1 MAIKVG
7 TFAKATGAAP
17 VSQTVT
23 HNLGETP
30 KALILWMTSKAA
42 TGSNLTNIY
51 FSYGFTDGST
61 SRCVVGQGSDGST
74 ESFSSRRHAAKL
86 LALVDFDQALICE
99 AAFTSWTSTQFTINW
114 ETNNPDAIRV
124 HYMIIGGANVD
135 AKVVE
140 WNTPSTTGNKVVT
153 GVNFKPSVV
162 LHMGVSSG
170 TAPPMSSTSRVLVF
184 GAMDAVGN
192 QWAIMENSQNNQ
204 AVAVT
209 RRIQR
214 TDRCY
219 VDGSFGASSPN
230 SEATFVSM
238 DDNGFTVNF
247 STTVSGDY
255 VFSLC
260 LRDINAKVGNFT
272 KSSSAAPV
280 TQTVSG
286 VGFQPRG
293 LLFFNA
299 NRSTTE
305 TGMGNDSELSVGG
318 SDGTTQVSVSFKDTN
333 GADPMVAKTK
343 VNESE
348 AIMTGVLS
356 TDTEGDIDELDSDG
370 FTVILNPNNT
380 TANRVIPYIALSDLP
395 LSKSGSDACALTEQA
410 GPVANVA
417 QTDTMSLAE
426 GVPNTLLA
434 RFEDLTFVDVAIP
447 GPIAMDE
454 FFADD
459 VLLLQ
464 GVRTQDTLTLAELV
478 STSAGLETAD
488 AFTLQDLMEIFD
500 GNATL
505 KFAQDVASMNEVAAV
520 QALIE
525 GVDQWV
531 VSEGQPSFSLS
542 TQDTLTLSEASLISL
557 SASDLAGL
565 VAELPSIVATI
576 TSNDIFLFLE
586 AISRT
591 SSATDPAPT
600 VGTIY
605 VTTTPEGNQ
614 IITALAIGNVILTP
628 QAMATIILNIR
639 P

>member
-1 MAIKVG
+1 
-7 TFAKATGAAP
+7 
-17 VSQTVT
+17 
-23 HNLGETP
+23 
-30 KALILWMTSKAA
+30 
-42 TGSNLTNIY
+42 
-51 FSYGFTDGST
+51 
-61 SRCVVGQGSDGST
+61 
-74 ESFSSRRHAAKL
+74 
-86 LALVDFDQALICE
+86 
-99 AAFTSWTSTQFTINW
+99 
-114 ETNNPDAIRV
+114 
-124 HYMIIGGANVD
+124 
-135 AKVVE
+135 
-140 WNTPSTTGNKVVT
+140 
-153 GVNFKPSVV
+153 
-162 LHMGVSSG
+162 
-170 TAPPMSSTSRVLVF
+170 
-184 GAMDAVGN
+184 
-192 QWAIMENSQNNQ
+192 
-204 AVAVT
+204 
-209 RRIQR
+209 
-214 TDRCY
+214 
-219 VDGSFGASSPN
+219 
-230 SEATFVSM
+230 
-238 DDNGFTVNF
+238 
-247 STTVSGDY
+247 
-255 VFSLC
+255 
-260 LRDINAKVGNFT
+260 
-272 KSSSAAPV
+272 
-280 TQTVSG
+280 
-286 VGFQPRG
+286 
-293 LLFFNA
+293 
-299 NRSTTE
+299 
-305 TGMGNDSELSVGG
+305 
-318 SDGTTQVSVSFKDTN
+318 
-333 GADPMVAKTK
+333 
-343 VNESE
+343 
-348 AIMTGVLS
+348 VLS

-417 QTDTMSLAE
+417 QIDTISLAE